1 MYSIVISQ
9 DSEEEVR
16 RFINS
21 SFSGSPG
28 LHLPSEEL
36 LRLWSLEF
44 QWFSPLESSE
54 VLEKLIE
61 AGWLSIS
68 EDGVSPTEGIET
80 SLPPLGWRPIF
91 RKLANP
97 PTIPSQAPVETV
109 NEPIPTSVTI
119 VNSHENSAKYP
130 PDWAEGSIPHLISV
144 IGEKSGLDSKEV
156 VRRAQRKRRALG
168 HVTLWMSLALVARDQ
183 GLDMS
188 LIDEVIGEN

>member
-1 MYSIVISQ
+1 VYSIVISQ

-28 LHLPSEEL
+28 IHLPSEEL
-36 LRLWSLEF
+36 IRLWSLEF

-68 EDGVSPTEGIET
+68 EEGVSPTEGIET
-80 SLPPLGWRPIF
+80 SLPPLGWKPIF

-97 PTIPSQAPVETV
+97 PGLPSQAPVETV
-109 NEPIPTSVTI
+109 DESITTSVTI
-119 VNSHENSAKYP
+119 VNNNENSEKYP
-130 PDWAEGSIPHLISV
+130 PDWAEGSIPQLISV
-144 IGEKSGLDSKEV
+144 IGENSGLDSKEV

-188 LIDEVIGEN
+188 LIDEVIGN